1 MSEYRKVGRKWLPKS
16 QVKPEL
22 NKILIILINE
32 KGKDSEVY
40 GDNLNK
46 LPTNDL
52 KQRADELSNDL
63 DNPEDFYNDDLFNS
77 HYMEFLEGNATG
89 TKRKST
95 KRKTKRKSTKRKSK
109 RKSTKRKSTKRKS
122 TKRKSTK
129 RKSTKRKTKRKS
141 RRMRR

>member
-52 KQRADELSNDL
+52 KERADELSNDL

-95 KRKTKRKSTKRKSK
+95 KRKSTK

-129 RKSTKRKTKRKS
+129 RKSTKRRTIKKS

>member
-95 KRKTKRKSTKRKSK
+95 KRKSTK

-129 RKSTKRKTKRKS
+129 RKSTKRRTIKKS

>member
-77 HYMEFLEGNATG
+77 HYLEFLEGNATG
-89 TKRKST
+89 
-95 KRKTKRKSTKRKSK
+95 
-109 RKSTKRKSTKRKS
+109 TKRKSTKRKS

-141 RRMRR
+141 TKRKTKRKSRRMRR

>member
-52 KQRADELSNDL
+52 KERADELSNDL

-95 KRKTKRKSTKRKSK
+95 KRK
-109 RKSTKRKSTKRKS
+109 
-122 TKRKSTK
+122 STK

>member
-52 KQRADELSNDL
+52 KERADELSNDL

-95 KRKTKRKSTKRKSK
+95 KRK
-109 RKSTKRKSTKRKS
+109 STKRKSTKRKS
-122 TKRKSTK
+122 TKRRTIK
-129 RKSTKRKTKRKS
+129 KS

>member
-52 KQRADELSNDL
+52 KERADELSNDL

-95 KRKTKRKSTKRKSK
+95 KRK
-109 RKSTKRKSTKRKS
+109 STKRKSTKRKS

-129 RKSTKRKTKRKS
+129 RRTIKKS

>member
-52 KQRADELSNDL
+52 KERADELSNDL

-95 KRKTKRKSTKRKSK
+95 KRKSTK

-129 RKSTKRKTKRKS
+129 RKSTKRKSTKRRTIKKS